1 MKRIKLLP
9 IITSSLLLFSG
20 CSDKELKAD
29 ANVFFYA
36 VNNEDYNTAY
46 NYTDLS
52 RYEFITPEE
61 FWDAY
66 ISYGYSAPQSN
77 VKKVKEEDGYVEIIF
92 ENGNITNLP
101 VVAYNGKLCY
111 SFPDLY
117 TTDVDIT
124 ALSGSA
130 ITINGK
136 EVSRSYV
143 TGSDDVYDYYVI
155 DALANVDNEIT
166 ITNALD
172 ASTQTVNPE
181 YNIVESSSVSSETS
195 INALASF
202 QSSLNRMY
210 QLIEADAFTDEI
222 KDYLPE
228 EYSDRDLFDSFKK
241 EVLKNRKLDE
251 KYTSYHDVSITLEPQ
266 KDNVATTIT
275 SDTLSIPTIA
285 RMSWIV
291 GEDYNYNAVYNINLT
306 LKIDDNGDWRLAF
319 MNDDA
324 YKIIVDLRVE

>member
-1 MKRIKLLP
+1 
-9 IITSSLLLFSG
+9 
-20 CSDKELKAD
+20 
-29 ANVFFYA
+29 
-36 VNNEDYNTAY
+36 
-46 NYTDLS
+46 
-52 RYEFITPEE
+52 
-61 FWDAY
+61 
-66 ISYGYSAPQSN
+66 
-77 VKKVKEEDGYVEIIF
+77 
-92 ENGNITNLP
+92 
-101 VVAYNGKLCY
+101 
-111 SFPDLY
+111 
-117 TTDVDIT
+117 
-124 ALSGSA
+124 
-130 ITINGK
+130 
-136 EVSRSYV
+136 
-143 TGSDDVYDYYVI
+143 
-155 DALANVDNEIT
+155 
-166 ITNALD
+166 
-172 ASTQTVNPE
+172 
-181 YNIVESSSVSSETS
+181 
-195 INALASF
+195 
-202 QSSLNRMY
+202 MY